1 VWRLEYNSSMNT
13 NNNSPLTP
21 QDQAAIFDIAYMIL
35 TELKDDR
42 HTPLATDQNLWN
54 LAELL
59 LQMRI
64 DLSIRHGI
72 SCKKPAFEA

>member
-1 VWRLEYNSSMNT
+1 MNT
-13 NNNSPLTP
+13 DNTNFPLAP
-21 QDQAAIFDIAYMIL
+21 QDQAAIFDIAYTIL
-35 TELKDDR
+35 TALRDDR
-42 HTPLATDQNLWN
+42 HTPLATDQNLRN

-72 SCKKPAFEA
+72 SCEKPAYEA

>member
-1 VWRLEYNSSMNT
+1 MDTNT
-13 NNNSPLTP
+13 PLTP

-35 TELKDDR
+35 TALREDR
-42 HTPLATDQNLWN
+42 YTPLATEENLRN

-72 SCKKPAFEA
+72 SCEKPAYDVYEES

>member
-1 VWRLEYNSSMNT
+1 MNT
-13 NNNSPLTP
+13 DNTNFPLTP
-21 QDQAAIFDIAYMIL
+21 HDQVAIFDCAYMIL
-35 TELKDDR
+35 TALRNDR
-42 HTPLATDQNLWN
+42 HTHIATDQNLRN

-72 SCKKPAFEA
+72 SCEKPAYDVYEGA

>member
-1 VWRLEYNSSMNT
+1 MNT
-13 NNNSPLTP
+13 DNTNFPLTP

-35 TELKDDR
+35 TALRKDR
-42 HTPLATDQNLWN
+42 YTPFATDQNLQN

-72 SCKKPAFEA
+72 SCEKPAYDVYEEA